1 MFLYLENNIHL
12 INALLNLFTFYF
24 IKPINFNTE
33 IRPFY
38 WISDPF
44 KGAFPYDV
52 KYFGV
57 FLTYLP
63 TLIRYFTHGQSSYW
77 TAKSFF
83 SDK

>member
-1 MFLYLENNIHL
+1 MFLFLKNNIHL
-12 INALLNLFTFYF
+12 INTLLNLFTFYF

-63 TLIRYFTHGQSSYW
+63 T
-77 TAKSFF
+77 
-83 SDK
+83 